1 MEVTQRRIIVPEA
14 KTDKVVKPGWK
25 TTEFWMAIA
34 SMAFGALASG
44 GYISAHEASQ
54 ATSTIGTIFAGLGGF
69 GYAISRGFAK
79 R

>member
-34 SMAFGALASG
+34 SMAFGALAPDGKQPS
-44 GYISAHEASQ
+44 
-54 ATSTIGTIFAGLGGF
+54 F
-69 GYAISRGFAK
+69 GWR
-79 R
+79 